1 MSVAVY
7 PLSKQTKMDKNVKDD
22 SNSNETRNV
31 PIISE
36 REITLGRRLGEGG
49 FCCVYDLVKFDLS
62 IASSSSRWVERGSFD
77 NGNSVSTDITAEV
90 NSLAD
95 TDEKAGEGKE
105 AISTTLVSANSS
117 LSMRK
122 IIERCRR
129 KLAEGVLKGKYAIKR
144 PKSTLPNELE
154 KYKAVVDIQLEG
166 NILTRLS
173 HRNIIAIRGISEGI
187 NEQLPGWR
195 TFYRDRKEGLRES
208 LDSNH
213 YFIVMDRLVCTLS
226 HKLSKWRKMNIGQK
240 SSRSRGACTIF
251 TRLFRC
257 SNDTHNDMI
266 RDRRRAF
273 DRVRINV
280 ALSIALAI
288 QYLHQKDIVYRD
300 LKPDNV
306 GFNERGT
313 LKLFDFGLAKQ
324 LHPGLK
330 INDLYS
336 LTGNTGSLRYM
347 APEVSRKLP
356 YDHRVDSYSFGLLF
370 WQLCKL
376 SVPFE
381 NFTMEMHSELVV
393 HKGYR
398 PELDSM
404 WPIAWRDLIRSC
416 WHSNIY
422 ERPSFDEIVNILR
435 MEAAILTT

>member
-7 PLSKQTKMDKNVKDD
+7 PLSKQTKMDKNVKND
-22 SNSNETRNV
+22 SNSNEIRNV

-62 IASSSSRWVERGSFD
+62 IANSSSPWVGRGSFD
-77 NGNSVSTDITAEV
+77 NGQSVSTDITAEV

-95 TDEKAGEGKE
+95 TDEKAEEGKE
-105 AISTTLVSANSS
+105 AISTTLVSANNS
-117 LSMRK
+117 LSMMK

-129 KLAEGVLKGKYAIKR
+129 KLAEGVRNGKYAIKR

-240 SSRSRGACTIF
+240 SSRPRGACTIF
-251 TRLFRC
+251 TRLCRC

-288 QYLHQKDIVYRD
+288 QYLHQK
-300 LKPDNV
+300 
-306 GFNERGT
+306 E
-313 LKLFDFGLAKQ
+313 
-324 LHPGLK
+324 
-330 INDLYS
+330 
-336 LTGNTGSLRYM
+336 
-347 APEVSRKLP
+347 
-356 YDHRVDSYSFGLLF
+356 
-370 WQLCKL
+370 
-376 SVPFE
+376 
-381 NFTMEMHSELVV
+381 
-393 HKGYR
+393 
-398 PELDSM
+398 
-404 WPIAWRDLIRSC
+404 
-416 WHSNIY
+416 
-422 ERPSFDEIVNILR
+422 
-435 MEAAILTT
+435 